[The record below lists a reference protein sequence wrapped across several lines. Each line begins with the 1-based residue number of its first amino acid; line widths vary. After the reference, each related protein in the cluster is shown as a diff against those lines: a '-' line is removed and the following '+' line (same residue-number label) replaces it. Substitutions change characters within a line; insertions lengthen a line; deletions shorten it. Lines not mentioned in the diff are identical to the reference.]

1 MTDKE
6 LDAFMGKVLLDAVA
20 FDEDHIG
27 EKSLTRHLYTT
38 DIKCERC

>member
-27 EKSLTRHLYTT
+27 EKIPYKASVHHRHQM
-38 DIKCERC
+38 